1 VYLFVEEMRNFLAAM
16 RGLLLPQGLT
26 SDPATS
32 NATLLAEIQ
41 RKVALSSSGAAA
53 NSSAAMLPGLR
64 Q

>member
-16 RGLLLPQGLT
+16 RGMILPQGLS
-26 SDPATS
+26 SDPGTS

-41 RKVALSSSGAAA
+41 RRVAQSSGVAI
-53 NSSAAMLPGLR
+53 SSIGMLSGLR